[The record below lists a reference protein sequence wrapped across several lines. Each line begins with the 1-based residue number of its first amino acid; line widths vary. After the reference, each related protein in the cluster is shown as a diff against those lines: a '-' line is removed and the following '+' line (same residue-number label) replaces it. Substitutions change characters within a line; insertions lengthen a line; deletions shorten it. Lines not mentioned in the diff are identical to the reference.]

1 MTGIAHELS
10 FTLRRGAHELRETMI
25 LRHGVIAGWTGSDPA
40 AVEHHIKELEAI
52 GIARP
57 ASVPIFYRVSASRF
71 TRGEHHRSAGQ

>member
-1 MTGIAHELS
+1 LDKLPHMTGIAHALS
-10 FTLRRGAHELRETMI
+10 FTIRRGTSESRETVT
-25 LRHGVIAGWTGSDPA
+25 LRYGVIAGWTGSDPA

-71 TRGEHHRSAGQ
+71 TQAA